1 MVTTNVQV
9 VHQQLSQITIMAET
23 IGNMGKKPSS
33 KIADVGK
40 QGQRSLRAYLDDF
53 RSTGTKCEDEL
64 VTAFIDGMTS
74 RHYRAALEEAL
85 ERVGRRWSN
94 LKNEVERMLEDAK
107 RRNKNR
113 RFYDLHAIEFLVLD
127 R

>member
-1 MVTTNVQV
+1 
-9 VHQQLSQITIMAET
+9 
-23 IGNMGKKPSS
+23 MGTRPSS
-33 KIADVGK
+33 TLAQIRK

-53 RSTGTKCEDEL
+53 KSTGTKCEDEL

-74 RHYRAALEEAL
+74 RHYRAALEVAV
-85 ERVGRRWSN
+85 ERVGRSWSN
-94 LKNEVERMLEDAK
+94 LKDEVERMLEDAI

-113 RFYDLHAIEFLVLD
+113 RSYDLHAMEFLVLD